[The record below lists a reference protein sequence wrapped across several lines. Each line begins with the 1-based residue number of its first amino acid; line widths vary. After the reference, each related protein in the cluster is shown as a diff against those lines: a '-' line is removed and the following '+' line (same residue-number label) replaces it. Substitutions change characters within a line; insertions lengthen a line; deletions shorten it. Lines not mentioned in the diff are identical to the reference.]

1 MQFMIPMPKKLL
13 YRLGEYRI
21 TDYENG
27 RLSWERHVDFGVQR
41 SGDGY
46 LLGGALILGPGGPEE
61 NGFLIG
67 EFLDRLKKLP
77 VWHKTRFYCHASE
90 LLEVAT
96 GRRLTEDFLNR
107 ISSLVE
113 KKAPMGLKPGMFRLG
128 RYRIIVTAGN
138 DVLWQTVGGVN
149 RVVGGPGRIESGLL
163 ILGSQEVDEEGPKK
177 RDFLHKLD
185 QLPQWEETQVWC
197 LESVLRECRE
207 PQPPVRFKEQ
217 LKERRGRVKRAGEK
231 RLITTPQIRLKEPPK
246 RLFTFNWK
254 PFKPAPPRLNWPF
267 RFNWRKLSRPWPW
280 GRKFWL
286 MGLLLLIL
294 SGLVFGV
301 VVTFHSLEKM
311 WAGSHGYKKHH
322 H

>member
-27 RLSWERHVDFGVQR
+27 LLIWERHVDFGVQR
-41 SGDGY
+41 SGKGY
-46 LLGGALILGPGGPEE
+46 LLKGALVLGPGTHEE
-61 NGFLIG
+61 DGFLIG
-67 EFLDRLKKLP
+67 EFLSQLKKLP
-77 VWHKTRFYCHASE
+77 VWNKTRYYCHASE

-96 GRRLTEDFLNR
+96 GRGLTEDFLNR
-107 ISSLVE
+107 VTFLE
-113 KKAPMGLKPGMFRLG
+113 KMPLGELNPGMFRLG
-128 RYRIIVTAGN
+128 RYRIILTAGN
-138 DVLWQTVGGVN
+138 EVLWQTSGGVN

-163 ILGSQEVDEEGPKK
+163 ILGSQEGDEEGPKK
-177 RDFLHKLD
+177 QDFLDKLN
-185 QLPQWEETQVWC
+185 QLPPWEGTQVWC
-197 LESVLRECRE
+197 QESVLQECRE
-207 PQPPVRFKEQ
+207 PQPPVRFKGQ
-217 LKERRGRVKRAGEK
+217 LKDRIAGVNRAREK
-231 RLITTPQIRLKEPPK
+231 TPDTTLQNRPKEPPK

-254 PFKPAPPRLNWPF
+254 SFKPALPRLNWPF
-267 RFNWRKLSRPWPW
+267 RFHWRKPSRPWPL

-286 MGLLLLIL
+286 IGLLLLIL

-301 VVTFHSLEKM
+301 VMTIHSLEKM